1 MRRAVVFA
9 LVASCICSVAL
20 SQVVDAGVVFNTNV
34 AGDVQN
40 TNADAVCKTLT
51 ISADKTKCTG
61 PTTSCVTCKTCVK
74 GAAFWMSDSS
84 ANALYA
90 SATVAEKKTWTKYCK
105 SSMVALLGSGL
116 AAMLIIL
123 A

>member
-1 MRRAVVFA
+1 M
-9 LVASCICSVAL
+9 
-20 SQVVDAGVVFNTNV
+20 VDAGVTFNTNV

-40 TNADAVCKTLT
+40 TNSDAVCRTLT

-74 GAAFWMSDSS
+74 GTAFWMSDSS

-90 SATVAEKKTWTKYCK
+90 SATVAEKKTWTNYCK
-105 SSMVALLGSGL
+105 SSLIAVLGYGLTAALLVV
-116 AAMLIIL
+116 A
-123 A
+123 